1 MTLSVMLLFEF
12 TSRALGDEGRAE
24 CLHRI
29 RKAEE
34 KLDTALHKHGEHSPQ
49 ADARHPELK
58 AQRERCYNRVRAC
71 GMSTSTNGMKIV
83 TGIATIAP
91 KGQ

>member
-1 MTLSVMLLFEF
+1 LDIHRKIVGGAKCVATFNDTQMTLSVMLLFEF

-34 KLDTALHKHGEHSPQ
+34 KLDTTLHKHGEHSPQ

-58 AQRERCYNRVRAC
+58 ATA
-71 GMSTSTNGMKIV
+71 
-83 TGIATIAP
+83 
-91 KGQ
+91 